1 MMWLLVPIFMDFDV
15 ELTHE
20 IKLSCISN
28 KIFVWKELL
37 ATNVHILET
46 VIFSDFTKIDV
57 HEY

>member
-1 MMWLLVPIFMDFDV
+1 M
-15 ELTHE
+15 
-20 IKLSCISN
+20 KLNFHGSAISN

-37 ATNVHILET
+37 ATNVHIVET